1 MIDEVTDISN
11 VQNLLTFIRFY
22 DMEEE
27 MTVSEFVSTY
37 YILGESETKSADAFL
52 SFVPQKTTSKTT

>member
-11 VQNLLTFIRFY
+11 VQNLLTFMRFY

-37 YILGESETKSADAFL
+37 
-52 SFVPQKTTSKTT
+52 